1 MTKRETFPDME
12 IEPSQWVGRTQETWG
27 ALTTNF
33 AGMMDASVAHA
44 LSAARDLRPGA
55 PMPCLWHWAAFPE
68 FVPHAELG
76 RDGHPKLGGFLPP
89 LRFPRR
95 MWAGG
100 KLAFHGQ
107 LRIGE
112 RLRKRSEILS
122 VTEKVGATGPMAFVK
137 VKHLVEGEN
146 SALIEEEQDIVYL
159 DIPDT
164 FRAPKKLPVP
174 EGLDFD
180 EAVVMDAAR
189 LFRFSAV
196 TFNAHRIHYDLP
208 YAQDVEKYPALVVH
222 GPMQAI
228 MLIEAAKRHTGRA
241 PRHFKFRGL
250 HPMFH
255 DHAFHLTGK
264 ADVAGR
270 AIDLGTADP
279 GPDGPYIGLQARM
292 EWDA

>member
-1 MTKRETFPDME
+1 
-12 IEPSQWVGRTQETWG
+12 
-27 ALTTNF
+27 
-33 AGMMDASVAHA
+33 
-44 LSAARDLRPGA
+44 
-55 PMPCLWHWAAFPE
+55 
-68 FVPHAELG
+68 
-76 RDGHPKLGGFLPP
+76 
-89 LRFPRR
+89 

-100 KLAFHGQ
+100 KLTFHGQ

-112 RLRKRSEILS
+112 RLRKTSEILS

-137 VKHLVEGEN
+137 VKHLIEGEN
-146 SALIEEEQDIVYL
+146 SACIEEEQDIVYL

-174 EGLDFD
+174 EALDFN
-180 EAVVMDAAR
+180 EPVVMDEAR

-208 YAQDVEKYPALVVH
+208 YAREVEKYPALVVH

-241 PRHFKFRGL
+241 PRHFRFRGL

-255 DHAFHLTGK
+255 DHPFALTGK
-264 ADVAGR
+264 ADVANR
-270 AIDLGTADP
+270 VIDLATAAP
-279 GPDGPYIGLQARM
+279 GEGGAFIGLQARM
-292 EWDA
+292 EWNG